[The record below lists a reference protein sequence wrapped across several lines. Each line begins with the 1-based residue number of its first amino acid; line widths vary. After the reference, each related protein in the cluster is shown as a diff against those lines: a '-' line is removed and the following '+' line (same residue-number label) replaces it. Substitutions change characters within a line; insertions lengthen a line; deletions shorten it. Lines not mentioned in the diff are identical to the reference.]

1 MADNNTQGKKR
12 LQIFYTYIYMYI
24 KPYLIHCKQLSND
37 YTFLLNVKIV

>member
-1 MADNNTQGKKR
+1 MADNNTQGKNDYK
-12 LQIFYTYIYMYI
+12 FSTYTYIYI